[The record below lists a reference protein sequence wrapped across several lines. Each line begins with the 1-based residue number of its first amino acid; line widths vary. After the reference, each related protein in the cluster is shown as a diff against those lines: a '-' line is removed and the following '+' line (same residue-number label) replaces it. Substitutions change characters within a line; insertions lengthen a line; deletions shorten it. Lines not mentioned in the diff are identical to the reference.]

1 MLYSQTCTMNTG
13 LSTKSLKTI
22 MIEPTVDD
30 VLPKFIL
37 LLTKR
42 HSKLMT
48 ITGSLNGNFYM

>member
-1 MLYSQTCTMNTG
+1 MNAG
-13 LSTKSLKTI
+13 LSTKRLKAN
-22 MIEPTVDD
+22 MIEPTVDEL
-30 VLPKFIL
+30 LPKFIL